1 MKRLP
6 RKFSILTAN
15 IPVSFFGMIL
25 GLVGLGNC
33 WRVATKIWHLPSWI
47 GEMIML
53 IAVVVW
59 LVLILAYIGKWLW
72 VRADALAEFSHPILC
87 CFVGLV
93 PVSTVLVAL
102 AIDPYSR
109 EIAVGLFAVGA
120 IGQLGFGVYRSGRLW
135 MGGRS
140 PEMTTPILYLPTVAG
155 SFVSAIVASALGYRD
170 WGMLFFWGGAVFMVG
185 TGIDRDESLIP
196 IGSLAQTFAF
206 NLGNSTGSTH
216 RRLCCLLGYY

>member
-33 WRVATKIWHLPSWI
+33 WRVATKIWNLPSWI
-47 GEMIML
+47 GEMMML

-72 VRADALAEFSHPILC
+72 ARSDALAEFSHPILC

-102 AIDPYSR
+102 AIT
-109 EIAVGLFAVGA
+109 
-120 IGQLGFGVYRSGRLW
+120 SGRLRQRSLFPCDRRRIICSW
-135 MGGRS
+135 RNWSVGVWRISFWSALDGRTQ
-140 PEMTTPILYLPTVAG
+140 PRNDHTRT
-155 SFVSAIVASALGYRD
+155 VSA
-170 WGMLFFWGGAVFMVG
+170 
-185 TGIDRDESLIP
+185 
-196 IGSLAQTFAF
+196 
-206 NLGNSTGSTH
+206 NSCG
-216 RRLCCLLGYY
+216 